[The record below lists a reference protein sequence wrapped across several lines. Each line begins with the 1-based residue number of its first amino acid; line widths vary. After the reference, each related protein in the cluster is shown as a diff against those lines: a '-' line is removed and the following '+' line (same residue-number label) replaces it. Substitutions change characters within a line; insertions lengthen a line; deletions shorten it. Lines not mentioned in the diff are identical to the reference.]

1 MAPVQKPVN
10 EDEIMGLPKWVWAAI
25 AGGVITT
32 GLAIYIFTG
41 DSDGKKKKPKK
52 KAAAA
57 KNVSTTNTPKATPK
71 KATATP
77 KKAAAK
83 VTVEDA
89 PEEDDIEKVGDPDFV
104 YFWDLLD
111 IDKRSTNV
119 KVVWN
124 VVESVIFV
132 YFVDFSLFCRYLSI

>member
-89 PEEDDIEKVGDPDFV
+89 TEEDDIEKVGDPDFV
-104 YFWDLLD
+104 YFWDLVD
-111 IDKRSTNV
+111 IDKGECQISDTLMIMSIIILST
-119 KVVWN
+119 
-124 VVESVIFV
+124 
-132 YFVDFSLFCRYLSI
+132 DATC